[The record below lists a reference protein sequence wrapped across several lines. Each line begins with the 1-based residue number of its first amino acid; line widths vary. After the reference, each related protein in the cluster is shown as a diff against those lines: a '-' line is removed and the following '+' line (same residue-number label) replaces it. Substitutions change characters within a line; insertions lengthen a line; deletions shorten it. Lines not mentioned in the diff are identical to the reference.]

1 MYHNNIKIIH
11 EKNIMTNEKHCD
23 IISIIIPYREV
34 DHMTDNELLL
44 AISEIMDK
52 KIEPLKKDINEV
64 KETINNDILP
74 RLGRI
79 EERLDRVEERLDRV
93 EYDVR
98 ELKITLENDIKPRL
112 QNIGNCY
119 LTTYRRYQ
127 SGVNQIEAMQR
138 DIDIM
143 KEVLVEHSKL
153 LRKRA

>member
-1 MYHNNIKIIH
+1 
-11 EKNIMTNEKHCD
+11 
-23 IISIIIPYREV
+23 
-34 DHMTDNELLL
+34 MTDNELLL

-93 EYDVR
+93 EERLDRVEERLDKVEERLDKVEECLDRVEYDVR

-112 QNIGNCY
+112 RNIGNCY